1 MELRQ
6 FEHFLAVAEEQ
17 NFTRAARRLHI
28 AQSGLSASI
37 RALEDDVGAPLF
49 CRTTRQVELTVA
61 GGAFLKEVPRV
72 LAAVREARRAVAEVQ
87 GLQRGHLTIGAIQG
101 LAPFVDLP
109 RLLGRFRAAHPDIEV
124 QLSFGSTETLLAG
137 VLANAVDIAFTQFL
151 ETPPPE
157 IEARMLAC
165 DPLVLACAP
174 NHRLAGHEDLTLGDI
189 EEELFIDLSAG
200 HGTRQLVDQSF
211 GQAGIERRTG
221 FEVNDLPMQLDL
233 VAQGLGVALV
243 PELVVRR
250 RMDEAHR
257 PPPLSLAHLA
267 DPEPCWELAVLHKR
281 PSLSASNPA
290 APSCLALLAA
300 IEAESVPV
308 NARF

>member
-6 FEHFLAVAEEQ
+6 LEHFLAVAEER

-28 AQSGLSASI
+28 VQSGLSASI

-49 CRTTRQVELTVA
+49 SRTTRQVELTVA

-72 LAAVREARRAVAEVQ
+72 LAAAREARRVVAEVQ

-109 RLLGRFRAAHPDIEV
+109 SLLGRFRSAHPDIEV
-124 QLSFGSTETLLAG
+124 QLSFGSTAALLAG
-137 VLANAVDIAFTQFL
+137 VLANEIDIAFTQFL

-157 IEARMLAC
+157 IETRMLAC

-174 NHRLAGHEDLTLGDI
+174 SHRLAGHQDLNLGDI
-189 EEELFIDLSAG
+189 EGEFFIDLSAD

-211 GQAGIERRTG
+211 VQAGIARRTG

-257 PPPLSLAHLA
+257 PAPLGLAYLA
-267 DPEPCWELAVLHKR
+267 EPEPCWELAVLHKR
-281 PSLSASNPA
+281 SGLSAGNPA
-290 APSCLALLAA
+290 APSCLALLAVM
-300 IEAESVPV
+300 EAESAPS
-308 NARF
+308 